1 MIHRAGEIHHDASEL
16 GTSDGGAVELVMGP
30 IKHGEFEAKTDN
42 TGARDV
48 CYRNTVTGN
57 QRHVDRKVF
66 KMREMR
72 REKKAKVKHISTHE
86 NASDMLTK
94 ALDNTTFHRHRA
106 TNMNLAAVA

>member
-1 MIHRAGEIHHDASEL
+1 MVAEDMPDA
-16 GTSDGGAVELVMGP
+16 V
-30 IKHGEFEAKTDN
+30 KEFLK
-42 TGARDV
+42 
-48 CYRNTVTGN
+48 C
-57 QRHVDRKVF
+57 HVDRKVF

-86 NASDMLTK
+86 NASDMFTK